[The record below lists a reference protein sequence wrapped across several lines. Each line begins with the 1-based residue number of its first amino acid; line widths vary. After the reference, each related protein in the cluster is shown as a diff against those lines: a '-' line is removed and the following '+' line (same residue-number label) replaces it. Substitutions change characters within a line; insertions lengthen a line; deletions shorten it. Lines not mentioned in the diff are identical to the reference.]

1 MTAIART
8 VAGRPSPAPPARRR
22 DATGLVR
29 GAAVAGLSFVVTA
42 ALFAITPLSGGF
54 GFVACWYA
62 LFLAGVATDS
72 TRVDGPLIA
81 RDKVATIVVTTAGLL
96 TLLPLV
102 LILGFVVTK
111 GVGALRAGFF
121 THTLEAVGP
130 LDPATAGGAQHA
142 VLGTLQQVAIAAA
155 LSVPLGIATAVYLN
169 EFGGR
174 LAGVVRFFVDA
185 MSGIPSIV
193 AGLFV
198 FAVWVLQLG
207 RGFSGMA
214 AGLALAVL
222 MLPTVTRTAEEML
235 RLVPDGLR
243 EAALALG
250 APHWRTVMRVVLP
263 SARSGLVTAV
273 MLGVAR
279 VVGETAPLLL
289 TAFGTDA
296 VNTDPLH
303 DPQSALPLFVYQQIR
318 NPGASPI
325 ARAWTGALVL
335 ILVVLSLFI
344 VARLIGGGTRRKRF
358 AS

>member
-1 MTAIART
+1 MTLT
-8 VAGRPSPAPPARRR
+8 VAAGRPVPTRPTRRR
-22 DATGLVR
+22 DLTRAVRSAGTAGLAFV
-29 GAAVAGLSFVVTA
+29 VAGFVFA
-42 ALFAITPLSGGF
+42 ATPLSGGL
-54 GFVACWYA
+54 GLVVCWYA
-62 LFLAGVATDS
+62 FFVVAVAVDAN
-72 TRVDGPLIA
+72 RVDGPLVA
-81 RDKVATIVVTTAGLL
+81 RGRVATIVVTTAGVL

-102 LILGFVVTK
+102 LILGFVVVK
-111 GVGALRAGFF
+111 GFGAFRAGFF
-121 THTLEAVGP
+121 TNTLEAVGP
-130 LDPATAGGAQHA
+130 LDPASAGGAKHA
-142 VLGTLQQVAIAAA
+142 VLGTLQQVAIATC

-174 LAGVVRFFVDA
+174 LARAVRFFVDA

-250 APHWRTVMRVVLP
+250 APQWRTVLRVVLP

-279 VVGETAPLLL
+279 VIGETAPLLL
-289 TAFGTDA
+289 TAFGTDS

-335 ILVVLSLFI
+335 ILVVMALF
-344 VARLIGGGTRRKRF
+344 VAARLLGRGRRRRF
-358 AS
+358 VS